1 MLLVEK
7 ATELSHSGAKEINQ
21 IRKGMLPE
29 EEAFGLDL
37 EGWMGLRHELYL
49 KYLW

>member
-21 IRKGMLPE
+21 IRKGSE
-29 EEAFGLDL
+29 ESIWVSG
-37 EGWMGLRHELYL
+37 
-49 KYLW
+49 